1 MSDTPAAMSLVYCP
15 CPSLEEARRLGHALL
30 DARLAGCV
38 NILAGM
44 VSLYDWQGA
53 REEAN
58 EAVLIAKTSN
68 AAAPR
73 VREVLAREHPYEVPA
88 ILTLALADVNAPYRD
103 WLMQGIA

>member
-1 MSDTPAAMSLVYCP
+1 MSAAKTTTFFIYITAKDKD
-15 CPSLEEARRLGHALL
+15 EARKIGKALVEQ
-30 DARLAGCV
+30 RLAACV
-38 NILAGM
+38 NILDNM
-44 VSLYDWQGA
+44 NSLYWWEGRVQDA
-53 REEAN
+53 R